1 MVYGCIWFMLP
12 KYAIVTKNVACLD
25 IFGFGGRLEVVAK
38 AQDTTPSLA
47 AIAIGNPSFSKPQF
61 V

>member
-1 MVYGCIWFMLP
+1 MLP

-38 AQDTTPSLA
+38 AQDTTPGLA